1 MGFLQY
7 TPSSF
12 NPTNIQ
18 CCIFLAYISVSVLC
32 LLKIY
37 LIFLRP
43 CWNHQFFYSQ
53 VNLSTVWCSDR
64 HVLLFRTVYR
74 VFVTHNSSKSWL
86 LRLHRRRKN
95 TWQACIWQRSAAGT
109 SRNMSHWINR
119 LPRSANLILP
129 DHILSCDLNRFD
141 AVARD
146 THNLLVPLCVLR
158 NDRYSIIDLQIN
170 KVILL
175 DTADCDD
182 RRRITRSSA
191 VEHVFV
197 FEKSL

>member
-12 NPTNIQ
+12 NPTNIH

-64 HVLLFRTVYR
+64 LVLLFRTVYR

-95 TWQACIWQRSAAGT
+95 TKQACIWQRSAAGT

-119 LPRSANLILP
+119 LPRSANFDLTWSHPVLCFEQVWRRCSRYTQSAGSTLSPSKWSLFHYRPP
-129 DHILSCDLNRFD
+129 D
-141 AVARD
+141 
-146 THNLLVPLCVLR
+146 
-158 NDRYSIIDLQIN
+158 
-170 KVILL
+170 
-175 DTADCDD
+175 
-182 RRRITRSSA
+182 
-191 VEHVFV
+191 
-197 FEKSL
+197 